1 MVDDSGADGITM
13 LEANDEEESALE
25 FNSSRKGHKKQIGM
39 SIRHRRLR
47 IKLYWAKWTVE
58 WGRRWSCDA

>member
-1 MVDDSGADGITM
+1 M